1 NSQGLPVPG
10 PVGAVPGVPGRLIV
24 RDRLPDAPI
33 INSVVPANRPTT
45 GAVIKIAG
53 VTLRVRSFTRVCC
66 LMDGD
71 ILRFHRIARTVVRPT
86 LRNQKLI
93 DLHFFSSPFP

>member
-10 PVGAVPGVPGRLIV
+10 PVGSVPGATGRLIAGAL
-24 RDRLPDAPI
+24 LPDPPI
-33 INSVVPANRPTT
+33 TNSVVPANRPTT
-45 GAVIKIAG
+45 CAVIQLAG
-53 VTLRVRSFTRVCC
+53 MTLRVRPFTRLRC
-66 LMDGD
+66 LMDRH
-71 ILRFHRIARTVVRPT
+71 ILRFHRIALTVVRPT